1 MDLHLGSGKSRRKPL
16 SDRRAINGLQLFE
29 LCCQKIYILD
39 EQQRS
44 QDQNHSN
51 RIDQMRNMEIAEP
64 FTLTTARRINE
75 LMVSDVEND
84 IKWAFDSVF
93 MSPTNASVNAHNYIQ
108 MHKLTIA

>member
-16 SDRRAINGLQLFE
+16 SDRRAINGLQLFK

-64 FTLTTARRINE
+64 FT
-75 LMVSDVEND
+75 
-84 IKWAFDSVF
+84 
-93 MSPTNASVNAHNYIQ
+93 
-108 MHKLTIA
+108 